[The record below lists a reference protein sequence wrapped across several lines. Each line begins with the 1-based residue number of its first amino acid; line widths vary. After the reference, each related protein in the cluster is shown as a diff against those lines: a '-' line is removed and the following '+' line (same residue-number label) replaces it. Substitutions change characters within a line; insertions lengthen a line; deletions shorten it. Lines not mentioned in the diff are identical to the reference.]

1 MSAAAAASAFRE
13 IGPQRIPELEQ
24 LLCLLIRCGLHH
36 DMNDAKDGPLRFL
49 VENDWNVFIDPFR
62 DGVRD
67 WLGRAEIDTPRSV

>member
-1 MSAAAAASAFRE
+1 MPPHS
-13 IGPQRIPELEQ
+13 
-24 LLCLLIRCGLHH
+24 IRLHH
-36 DMNDAKDGPLRFL
+36 DINDAKDGPLRFL